1 MKETKTYR
9 AGYSRYK
16 TVKILPAEAMTIS
29 EYCEKRGCT
38 NPYIYEL
45 YRRKKADFDI
55 VIFKGIN
62 FVIPLTIS

>member
-1 MKETKTYR
+1 MKQTKTYR

-16 TVKILPAEAMTIS
+16 VVEQLPDNAMTVS
-29 EYCEKRGCT
+29 DYCIERGCT

-45 YRRKKADFDI
+45 FRNNKANFEI

-62 FVIPLTIS
+62 FIIPKS